1 MNNSISLETK
11 VAVIEEAVG
20 RYEEAISKLV
30 EVSQDLKQI
39 IAIHEVRH
47 QERERAEMTLKNSLD
62 KETNIIHGRINNLS
76 SETKKEIDEH
86 HGEIIK
92 KLTEIRDEQKQYHD
106 SLTNTVI
113 SPMETRIKNLERWR
127 WIVVGGAMAVGA
139 ILAYFPWQ
147 NFVGG

>member
-1 MNNSISLETK
+1 MSNVSLETK

-62 KETNIIHGRINNLS
+62 KETNIIHGRINNLTA
-76 SETKKEIDEH
+76 ETKKEIAEH
-86 HGEIIK
+86 HGQIIK
-92 KLTEIRDEQKQYHD
+92 KLTEIRDEQKQYHET
-106 SLTNTVI
+106 LTNTII

-127 WIVVGGAMAVGA
+127 WIAVGA
-139 ILAYFPWQ
+139 IIVASYIISTIPWQ
-147 NFVGG
+147 NFFGG

>member
-1 MNNSISLETK
+1 MSTVSLETK

-47 QERERAEMTLKNSLD
+47 HERERAEMTLKTNLD

-76 SETKKEIDEH
+76 SETKKEIEEH
-86 HGEIIK
+86 QAQIMK
-92 KLTEIRDEQKQYHD
+92 TLTEIRDEQKQYHE
-106 SLTNTVI
+106 LLANNVI
-113 SPMETRIKNLERWR
+113 SPLEKRIGNLERWR
-127 WIVVGGAMAVGA
+127 WVAVGA
-139 ILAYFPWQ
+139 VIVASFILSNVPWQ
-147 NFVGG
+147 NFFGV

>member
-1 MNNSISLETK
+1 MSNVSLETK

-76 SETKKEIDEH
+76 SETKKEIEKY
-86 HGEIIK
+86 HGEIMK
-92 KLTEIRDEQKQYHD
+92 KLTEIRDEQKQYHE
-106 SLTNTVI
+106 SLKETVI
-113 SPMETRIKNLERWR
+113 SPIETRIGNLERWR
-127 WIVVGGAMAVGA
+127 WIAVGA
-139 ILAYFPWQ
+139 VIVISYIISNIPWQ
-147 NFVGG
+147 NFFGG

>member
-1 MNNSISLETK
+1 MSNISLETK

-47 QERERAEMTLKNSLD
+47 QERERAEITLKNSLD

-76 SETKKEIDEH
+76 AETKKEIDEH
-86 HGEIIK
+86 HGQIMK
-92 KLTEIRDEQKQYHD
+92 ALTEIRDEQKQYHE
-106 SLTNTVI
+106 SLNSTVI
-113 SPMETRIKNLERWR
+113 SPIETRISNLERWR
-127 WIVVGGAMAVGA
+127 WVAVGA
-139 ILAYFPWQ
+139 VIVVSYIISNIPWQ
-147 NFVGG
+147 NFFGG

>member
-1 MNNSISLETK
+1 MSNISLETK
-11 VAVIEEAVG
+11 VAVIEEAIG

-92 KLTEIRDEQKQYHD
+92 KLTEIRDEQKQYHET
-106 SLTNTVI
+106 LTNTII

-127 WIVVGGAMAVGA
+127 WIAVGA
-139 ILAYFPWQ
+139 IIVASYIISTIPWQ
-147 NFVGG
+147 NFIGS